1 MFVRVFANGATQ
13 DDFDTIRQHTARQIV
28 VISPLLWSILRHP
41 SLIRTWEE
49 ELLFTAAP
57 AMPPQ
62 DLFSAI
68 INRAFKA
75 LLKLDAYTANAAVIF
90 VEHPLGTASIHCDV
104 RVRVFAVSK
113 YWLYFDVVHAIHPC
127 RRSAA
132 PKKIITNFPCDHVII
147 SMYEHAIEVASR
159 TISGTPEMRAAWQ
172 LSKQQIAI
180 QSLEEMPRLVSI
192 RQSVNPGELCVLWQ
206 HGVPPQVSEMVNHGY
221 HVVLHQETCI
231 TEHAAQFLHN
241 QVYPSQESDKA
252 PCGCWQ
258 KVIPQG
264 QLIATFS
271 NLDSSR
277 KYMPMVALNATSSIY
292 GVPPTP
298 IQPRATVQAQQQAQT
313 QAQAQAQNPEV
324 PCTALTNPSPEGFR
338 SNQPTPD
345 FWETW
350 QKTNYPVIFGLF
362 APRYGSP
369 FAHNNPSRRPV
380 ASYQNDRLRY
390 RFERHQHVV
399 ATIRGAVPP
408 GPVETRHFLLYVHGV
423 YPPETPD
430 EGEGHVLVTMF
441 SFLRTTSFCLFQ
453 VGLANDARVGLRELL
468 LHFRDFDAMGSR
480 QDAIVVPVRE
490 FVSVEGVSPFCLGQ
504 FESVVYT
511 VDPPPGISVSVQI
524 RLGLGLK
531 LTLTSRSITNGI
543 LLSFRHS
550 RWSTR

>member
-13 DDFDTIRQHTARQIV
+13 DDLDKVRQHTARQIV

-62 DLFSAI
+62 DLFSAM

-113 YWLYFDVVHAIHPC
+113 YWLDFDVVHAIHPC

-159 TISGTPEMRAAWQ
+159 TISGTPEMRAAWR

-180 QSLEEMPRLVSI
+180 QSIEEMPRLVSI

-241 QVYPSQESDKA
+241 QVYQSQESDKA

-277 KYMPMVALNATSSIY
+277 KYMPMVALNTTSSIY

-298 IQPRATVQAQQQAQT
+298 IQPRATVQAQPQAQT
-313 QAQAQAQNPEV
+313 QAQAQTQNPEV

-369 FAHNNPSRRPV
+369 FAHNNPTRRPV

-550 RWSTR
+550 RWSTG

>member
-1 MFVRVFANGATQ
+1 MCACLLTVIQ
-13 DDFDTIRQHTARQIV
+13 DDFDKVRQHTARQIEV
-28 VISPLLWSILRHP
+28 LPPLLWSILRNP

-75 LLKLDAYTANAAVIF
+75 LLKLDPYTANAAVIF

-113 YWLYFDVVHAIHPC
+113 YWLDFDVVHAIHPC

-132 PKKIITNFPCDHVII
+132 PKKIITNFPCDHVIV

-159 TISGTPEMRAAWQ
+159 TISGTPEMRAAWR
-172 LSKQQIAI
+172 LSKQKIAI
-180 QSLEEMPRLVSI
+180 QSIEEMPRLVSI

-241 QVYPSQESDKA
+241 QAYQSQESDKA

-292 GVPPTP
+292 GVPPVP
-298 IQPRATVQAQQQAQT
+298 IQPKATVQAQTQAQA

-324 PCTALTNPSPEGFR
+324 PCTALTNPSPEGF

-362 APRYGSP
+362 APHYGSP
-369 FAHNNPSRRPV
+369 FAHNNPTRRPV
-380 ASYQNDRLRY
+380 ASYQSDRLRY

-408 GPVETRHFLLYVHGV
+408 GPVETRHFLLHVHGV
-423 YPPETPD
+423 YPPEKPD

-490 FVSVEGVSPFCLGQ
+490 FISVEGVSPFCLGQ
-504 FESVVYT
+504 FESVAYT
-511 VDPPPGISVSVQI
+511 IDPPPGIPTSVQI
-524 RLGLGLK
+524 RLGLDEANRLY
-531 LTLTSRSITNGI
+531 RSITNGI
-543 LLSFRHS
+543 LLSFRYP
-550 RWSTR
+550 RRSTG

>member
-1 MFVRVFANGATQ
+1 MFVCVCVFANGVIQ
-13 DDFDTIRQHTARQIV
+13 DDLDVVRQHTAREIV
-28 VISPLLWSILRHP
+28 VLPALLWSILRTP

-75 LLKLDAYTANAAVIF
+75 LLKLDPYTANAAVIF

-113 YWLYFDVVHAIHPC
+113 YWLDFNIVHAIYPC

-132 PKKIITNFPCDHVII
+132 PSRIITNFPCDHVII

-159 TISGTPEMRAAWQ
+159 TISVTPEVRAAWR
-172 LSKQQIAI
+172 LSKLQMATQAI
-180 QSLEEMPRLVSI
+180 EEMPRLICI

-231 TEHAAQFLHN
+231 AEHAAQFVHGQWFQNELF
-241 QVYPSQESDKA
+241 DKA

-264 QLIATFS
+264 QLMATFS
-271 NLDSSR
+271 NLDPSLR
-277 KYMPMVALNATSSIY
+277 YMPMVALNTTGSIY
-292 GVPPTP
+292 GVPPAP
-298 IQPRATVQAQQQAQT
+298 IQPKGILQTQPQAHV
-313 QAQAQAQNPEV
+313 QAQAQAQTPYPEV
-324 PCTALTNPSPEGFR
+324 PCAALTNPSPEGFTN
-338 SNQPTPD
+338 NQPTPD

-350 QKTNYPVIFGLF
+350 QKTNYPIIFGLF

-369 FAHNNPSRRPV
+369 FAHNNPTRRPV

-423 YPPETPD
+423 YPPERPE

-480 QDAIVVPVRE
+480 QDAIVVPVRD
-490 FVSVEGVSPFCLGQ
+490 FVSVEGVSPFCLGL

-511 VDPPPGISVSVQI
+511 VDPPPGISPCPDLPLRYV
-524 RLGLGLK
+524 RA
-531 LTLTSRSITNGI
+531 R
-543 LLSFRHS
+543 
-550 RWSTR
+550 

>member
-1 MFVRVFANGATQ
+1 MFVRVFANVAIQ
-13 DDFDTIRQHTARQIV
+13 DDLDKVRQHTGRRIEV
-28 VISPLLWSILRHP
+28 LPSLLWSILRTP

-49 ELLFTAAP
+49 ELLFTASP

-75 LLKLDAYTANAAVIF
+75 LLKLDPYTANAAVIY
-90 VEHPLGTASIHCDV
+90 VEHPLGKVSIHCDV
-104 RVRVFAVSK
+104 RVQVFAVSK
-113 YWLYFDVVHAIHPC
+113 YWLDFDVVHAIYPC

-159 TISGTPEMRAAWQ
+159 TISGTPGMRATWR
-172 LSKQQIAI
+172 LSKQQMAI
-180 QSLEEMPRLVSI
+180 QSVEEMPRLVSI
-192 RQSVNPGELCVLWQ
+192 RQSVNPGELYVLWQ
-206 HGVPPQVSEMVNHGY
+206 HGVPPQVSEMVSHGY

-231 TEHAAQFLHN
+231 TEHAGQLVH
-241 QVYPSQESDKA
+241 SQASENELSDKA
-252 PCGCWQ
+252 PCGCLQ

-271 NLDSSR
+271 NLDSSL
-277 KYMPMVALNATSSIY
+277 KYMAMVALNTTGSIY
-292 GVPPTP
+292 GVPP
-298 IQPRATVQAQQQAQT
+298 IQPKATVQAQA
-313 QAQAQAQNPEV
+313 QAQAQTQNPEV

-362 APRYGSP
+362 SPRYGSS
-369 FAHNNPSRRPV
+369 FAHNSPTSRPM

-390 RFERHQHVV
+390 RFDRHQHAV

-408 GPVETRHFLLYVHGV
+408 GPIETRHFLLYVHGV
-423 YPPETPD
+423 YPPEKPD

-480 QDAIVVPVRE
+480 QDAIVVPVGN
-490 FVSVEGVSPFCLGQ
+490 FFSVEGVSPFCLGQ

-511 VDPPPGISVSVQI
+511 VDPPPGIPLCPYLHTRYV
-524 RLGLGLK
+524 RAR
-531 LTLTSRSITNGI
+531 RS
-543 LLSFRHS
+543 
-550 RWSTR
+550 

>member
-1 MFVRVFANGATQ
+1 MCACLLTVIQ
-13 DDFDTIRQHTARQIV
+13 DDFDKVRQHTARQIEV
-28 VISPLLWSILRHP
+28 LPPILWSILRNP

-75 LLKLDAYTANAAVIF
+75 LLKLDPYTANAAVIF

-113 YWLYFDVVHAIHPC
+113 YWLDFDVVHAIHPC

-132 PKKIITNFPCDHVII
+132 PKKIITNFPCDHVIV

-159 TISGTPEMRAAWQ
+159 TISGTPEMRAAWR

-180 QSLEEMPRLVSI
+180 QSIEEMPRLVSI
-192 RQSVNPGELCVLWQ
+192 RKSVNPGELCVLWQ
-206 HGVPPQVSEMVNHGY
+206 HGVPPQVSEMLNHGY

-241 QVYPSQESDKA
+241 QAYQSQESDKA

-292 GVPPTP
+292 GVPPVP
-298 IQPRATVQAQQQAQT
+298 IQPKATVQTQSQAQAQT
-313 QAQAQAQNPEV
+313 QTQNPEV
-324 PCTALTNPSPEGFR
+324 PCTALTNPSPEGF

-369 FAHNNPSRRPV
+369 FAHNNPTRRPV

-423 YPPETPD
+423 YPPEKPD

-468 LHFRDFDAMGSR
+468 LHFRDSDAMGTR

-511 VDPPPGISVSVQI
+511 VDPPPGIPISVQI
-524 RLGLGLK
+524 RLGLDGANRLD
-531 LTLTSRSITNGI
+531 RSITNGI
-543 LLSFRHS
+543 LLSFRYS
-550 RWSTR
+550 RRSTG